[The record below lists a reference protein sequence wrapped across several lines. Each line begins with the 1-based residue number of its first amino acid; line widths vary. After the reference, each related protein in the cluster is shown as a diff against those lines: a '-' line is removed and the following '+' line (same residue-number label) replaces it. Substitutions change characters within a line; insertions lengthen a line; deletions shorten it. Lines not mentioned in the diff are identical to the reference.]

1 MADDAGIPP
10 YVIFSDRTLTE
21 MATYYPQSNESMLNI
36 AGVGQVK
43 LEKYGDAFLEVIKPY
58 CKKHGIAEL
67 PHPQPFSRKEKGAES
82 PSPRGRGA
90 RGEGEISGLPA
101 RTRIV
106 AEEFNNGATMQEL
119 MEKHGVQANTILDHL
134 NRYVLAGNQL
144 QNGESLQAF
153 TSATPDQQQAAFT
166 AFDELSPTYL
176 KPVFDKLDGKLSYD
190 ELKILRLLYLITNP

>member
-1 MADDAGIPP
+1 
-10 YVIFSDRTLTE
+10 
-21 MATYYPQSNESMLNI
+21 MLNI

-43 LEKYGDAFLEVIKPY
+43 LEKYGGAFLDVIKPY

-90 RGEGEISGLPA
+90 RGEGEIGS
-101 RTRIV
+101 RTRII

-144 QNGESLQAF
+144 QNSESLQAF

-190 ELKILRLLYLITNP
+190 ELKILRLLYLIARD